1 MHGPGAGS
9 GAWEGGA
16 RVQLGEISLNF
27 PPRWHGP
34 ATGVPCGGWARR
46 LGIDHVRARRSQVI
60 IFFILFSYIQFVT
73 QKMFMTLDG
82 CEQIFARM
90 ESGNSAISIC
100 QWKKKKIHLCLEP
113 RTCCTCTVVSPRFSS
128 ILIWSYGS
136 ESQS

>member
-1 MHGPGAGS
+1 VHGPGAGS

-100 QWKKKKIHLCLEP
+100 QWKKKKNSSLPGASDMLH
-113 RTCCTCTVVSPRFSS
+113 VHGRFSEVFEHS
-128 ILIWSYGS
+128 DLELRI
-136 ESQS
+136 